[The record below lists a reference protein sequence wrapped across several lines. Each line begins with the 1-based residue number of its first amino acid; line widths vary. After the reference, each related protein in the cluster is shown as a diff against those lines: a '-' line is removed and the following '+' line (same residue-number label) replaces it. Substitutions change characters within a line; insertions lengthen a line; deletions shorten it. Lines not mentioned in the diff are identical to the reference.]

1 MMLDLKYLGR
11 IVEVTGVSNEQ
22 IESANKMDLKGLR
35 ELLNQRYP
43 NLKSESF
50 QIAVNQE
57 LKSDDY
63 LIDRTC
69 EIAILPPFAGG

>member
-1 MMLDLKYLGR
+1 MSLKIKYFGK

-22 IESANKMDLKGLR
+22 IDSIEKMDLKGLR

-50 QIAVNQE
+50 QIAVDHE
-57 LKSDDY
+57 LRGDEFI
-63 LIDRTC
+63 IDLEC
-69 EIAILPPFAGG
+69 EVAILPPFAGG